1 MSTLPVILSGKDCL
15 AKAKTGTGKTLA
27 FLIPSIEKM
36 LQKPPSRGGK
46 PISTL
51 ILSPTRELA
60 MQIGKEAELLLHF
73 APQMKTLCLVG
84 GTNMKKDVRLLNEG
98 PVAILVASPG
108 RLLDHLENTPG
119 ISERLGQTQTVILD
133 EADNLLDMGF
143 KPTIDKIFQ
152 FLPSTDA
159 RQTLLFSATVPP
171 AVQQVAKYVLR
182 RDYEVV
188 DTVGEVVASQTH
200 VHVKQEV
207 ATVTMDDV
215 IPAVVSMLQREI
227 NKGGNYKIIVF
238 FSTARVTGY
247 MAGLFEKLQ
256 CPVLEIHSRKS
267 QSARIKTSGNALFS
281 QFLAM
286 LFVNLWLCKYILY
299 CRTIP

>member
-1 MSTLPVILSGKDCL
+1 
-15 AKAKTGTGKTLA
+15 
-27 FLIPSIEKM
+27 
-36 LQKPPSRGGK
+36 
-46 PISTL
+46 
-51 ILSPTRELA
+51 
-60 MQIGKEAELLLHF
+60 
-73 APQMKTLCLVG
+73 
-84 GTNMKKDVRLLNEG
+84 
-98 PVAILVASPG
+98 
-108 RLLDHLENTPG
+108 
-119 ISERLGQTQTVILD
+119 
-133 EADNLLDMGF
+133 
-143 KPTIDKIFQ
+143 
-152 FLPSTDA
+152 
-159 RQTLLFSATVPP
+159 
-171 AVQQVAKYVLR
+171 
-182 RDYEVV
+182 VV